1 MHPKHSCHGRQ
12 LSRESPWDHHN
23 QRPFVSSLLPRGLA
37 RLRAN
42 TKTRELCIHELLFAD
57 DAAIVAH
64 TLEDIKEICKHFEQ
78 AATLFRL
85 TISTKKTVTFHQP
98 PPGQTSTSPHIE
110 IYVTPLKSVNNFT
123 YLASTVAFDNT
134 IDMEINNRIRAAS
147 GAFGGFWKR
156 VWSQHGIAIST
167 KCKVYKAVV
176 LPTLLYSAE
185 MYTLYRRHIRK
196 LSQVHLRHLRQILR
210 ISWKDHISNIVVLR
224 QANMSSI
231 KAILTVSQL
240 HWTGHVTRM
249 SSDRLP
255 KAVFY
260 GELSSGKCLRV
271 GQRLRYK
278 DVLKIHLK
286 TTYIPVN
293 TWEPIAHDRQKW
305 RRAIHQGKIHIEE
318 KLTKKYQ
325 HEHNRQHGLLGAS
338 ILTVFCDD
346 CGRGFVA
353 QMGLNSHRRAKHKD
367 TPLHWCHHRKRWTAK
382 KKKEGALLMTIFS
395 RHLAY
400 DHCYEGPTHM
410 NSVLEQQ
417 RGVSQGLNFPILR
430 VHLTPILLPT
440 YF

>member
-85 TISTKKTVTFHQP
+85 TISTKKTVTLHQP

-147 GAFGGFWKR
+147 GAFGGLWKR

-167 KCKVYKAVV
+167 KCKVYKVVV

-196 LSQVHLRHLRQILR
+196 LSQV
-210 ISWKDHISNIVVLR
+210 
-224 QANMSSI
+224 
-231 KAILTVSQL
+231 
-240 HWTGHVTRM
+240 
-249 SSDRLP
+249 
-255 KAVFY
+255 
-260 GELSSGKCLRV
+260 
-271 GQRLRYK
+271 
-278 DVLKIHLK
+278 
-286 TTYIPVN
+286 
-293 TWEPIAHDRQKW
+293 
-305 RRAIHQGKIHIEE
+305 QGKIHIEE
-318 KLTKKYQ
+318 KLTQKYQ
-325 HEHNRQHGLLGAS
+325 HEHNRRHGLLGAF
-338 ILTVFCDD
+338 IPTVFCDD

-353 QMGLNSHRRAKHKD
+353 QILTEEQSTRIPPFIDVIIENDGQQRR
-367 TPLHWCHHRKRWTAK
+367 K
-382 KKKEGALLMTIFS
+382 KKGPCLWPFSPDTLLMTIVT
-395 RHLAY
+395 R
-400 DHCYEGPTHM
+400 DP
-410 NSVLEQQ
+410 
-417 RGVSQGLNFPILR
+417 
-430 VHLTPILLPT
+430 LTWIVC
-440 YF
+440 